1 MKKKYIAAIA
11 VALLLVAAALTNPGI
26 DKHKEAVR
34 HKLSQVLQ
42 QTMQEQMGDMSK
54 NKFANAF
61 ASVIGNAV
69 IEQVLKTGI
78 TSGNYVFFST
88 TVFTWQ
94 NKSQVIGIGLF
105 GKVVLTKNLDHIMQ
119 ING

>member
-1 MKKKYIAAIA
+1 MKKKYIAGIVA
-11 VALLLVAAALTNPGI
+11 VLLLGVAAFTNPGI
-26 DKHKEAVR
+26 DKHREAVR

-42 QTMQEQMGDMSK
+42 QTMQDKMGDMSK
-54 NKFANAF
+54 NQLANAF

-94 NKSQVIGIGLF
+94 GKSQVIGIGLF
-105 GKVVLTKNLDHIMQ
+105 GKVVLTKNLDHVMQ
-119 ING
+119 ISE